1 LTKNS
6 LSSSTPLRT
15 TTNLV
20 MTAIAYAPLVGYHNK
35 YNYPDTLSY
44 RGASFEAVMLDKAD
58 AYNARDDYFLRR
70 KYLR

>member
-1 LTKNS
+1 
-6 LSSSTPLRT
+6 
-15 TTNLV
+15 

-35 YNYPDTLSY
+35 YNYPDTLSC